1 MACHWLTRGR
11 QPPLPAGAHPK
22 MLAIEEGLRHS
33 LVRKALGELLT
44 KLFAENDVPLFEAEP
59 RILQN
64 GFHFLVGKERLRR

>member
-1 MACHWLTRGR
+1 
-11 QPPLPAGAHPK
+11 